1 MRYLKLAAAAAIITA
16 PALLSADIASAQAQP
31 RDCMV
36 SGNLAPIGFNSEGTI
51 EMNAGESCNMF
62 LNTSGTIDSAK
73 ISQAPKNGTLRLA
86 GAGNAVYTPKAGW
99 RGTDEFAVTVSGRGL
114 TASGTSVVK
123 IRANVK

>member
-1 MRYLKLAAAAAIITA
+1 MRYLKLAAAAAIIAA
-16 PALLSADIASAQAQP
+16 PAFLTVGAAQAQQT
-31 RDCMV
+31 RDCLV

-73 ISQAPKNGTLRLA
+73 ISQRPKNGTLRLA
-86 GAGNAVYTPKAGW
+86 GAGNAVYTPKAGF
-99 RGTDEFAVTVSGRGL
+99 RGTDEFAVTVNGRGL
-114 TASGTSVVK
+114 NNSGTSTVK